1 MPQKATENLSFTTPT
16 PTVLIHGEIYRVGNE
31 HVRTNFCTEFPRS
44 KFNPTASFQ
53 QELVFPRVEF
63 PSYARML
70 VMRYSE
76 RIRGYQ
82 FDGVCVRFLGYC
94 DIV

>member
-1 MPQKATENLSFTTPT
+1 MEEFIALATSMYVP
-16 PTVLIHGEIYRVGNE
+16 ISAK
-31 HVRTNFCTEFPRS
+31 FPRS

-76 RIRGYQ
+76 RVRGYQ

-94 DIV
+94 DVV